1 MMHRFYSKMR
11 LLAFI
16 FVAFTLM
23 VSDGFLVKGPS
34 GPLVVALGSSVV
46 LPCYVDEPLPLKGLK
61 MIWIRTDINTLVHLF
76 VNGNSR
82 PDAQYQDYHDRAHF
96 FTDQIKH
103 GNFSLHLENLRAEDK
118 GFYTCKVF
126 TELDAGETFVEIKEV
141 EYLNVS
147 GSDDPVSAFV
157 GEDVTLNCSVHSHI
171 PPEHI
176 EWVSWRKTDEDENIQ
191 VLLLQRNKIQPD
203 SSDERYRDR
212 VEFFTDEIPKGNFSL
227 TLKRTRYGDKGVYMC
242 HVKTGHLSANTTAV
256 LERLGFSVLHT
267 MILALCISASG
278 SALLLFLIHCT
289 LQNDWTAPYLNICLN
304 FLPNIM
310 MFVALILWGISNV
323 ICNKWMNY
331 GLWSFIEYSV
341 FTAIVYSVIS
351 PYILD
356 SQQFTLFFICLISST
371 SFVLILFLC
380 LKFCTSCWKNYKTM
394 SNILE
399 AAGLALLGILIF
411 LFYLFVASGLLTA
424 VIFTTGFIPLLA
436 SMALHMEDTG
446 STNTKPGRCS
456 CLEQKGKWFGLVIT
470 VNIFMICFYIGL
482 LKNNKGAILPFPLSD
497 HIGWACVI
505 GFLQIKWTLMDLTW
519 TYNKSD
525 CRPNTSVYLF
535 GSVGVVLLS
544 ASTLMTE
551 LMLKIWN
558 GGRTIDLRI
567 VLFPV
572 ESIFALSLLVLQ
584 VLTPGEAHAFK
595 GRDSFV
601 VMISFFL
608 ILVAFLLVINYIQ

>member
-310 MFVALILWGISNV
+310 MFVALILWGISNGFLHETVACSALFLLRPNMLFRAGPHIKRPCV

-341 FTAIVYSVIS
+341 FTAIVYS
-351 PYILD
+351 
-356 SQQFTLFFICLISST
+356 
-371 SFVLILFLC
+371 
-380 LKFCTSCWKNYKTM
+380 
-394 SNILE
+394 
-399 AAGLALLGILIF
+399 
-411 LFYLFVASGLLTA
+411 

>member
-341 FTAIVYSVIS
+341 FTAIVYSV
-351 PYILD
+351 
-356 SQQFTLFFICLISST
+356 
-371 SFVLILFLC
+371 
-380 LKFCTSCWKNYKTM
+380 KFCTSCWKNYKTM